1 MKQRT
6 KIILSVIP
14 LLIWLIVIFMFSA
27 KPAFE
32 SGQQSGALVK
42 ILKECLS
49 GVAPKAN
56 QSLINWNFVETIIRK
71 AAHFTV
77 YFILGMLSLNLA
89 DKIIKNR
96 KSCIITAFIFSV
108 LYAVSDEI
116 HQAFVPGRACRLFD
130 VALDSL
136 GAFIGIMVLYN
147 VLKKCFGRY
156 NF

>member
-6 KIILSVIP
+6 KIILSAVP
-14 LLIWLIVIFMFSA
+14 LLIWLIVIFTFSA

-42 ILKECLS
+42 ILKECLN
-49 GVAPKAN
+49 GFAPKAN
-56 QSLINWNFVETIIRK
+56 QALINWNFVETIIRK

-96 KSCIITAFIFSV
+96 KSCVITAFIFSV

-130 VALDSL
+130 VALDSF
-136 GAFIGIMVLYN
+136 GAFLGIMLLYK
-147 VLKKCFGRY
+147 LFKKYFGRY
-156 NF
+156 NS